1 MLLCCFLAMSAPAAY
16 SGGFLVGELSAR
28 GTGMAGILTP
38 LTDNPTSI
46 YVNPAGLSFLEGTHL
61 SLGTTVTRPDFGF
74 IGIAPSTQFSK
85 MQAQVLFP
93 PNICLTHT
101 FKSGLGFGIS
111 AKIPYSSKTEWGQEW
126 VGNTI
131 VIGSE
136 MRGVEVTPAIA
147 FRPTPLI
154 AFGIGLNIVSFRV
167 RTSDLVPLPVTTGS
181 PWGIRGFEGDDETG
195 YGLEVGT
202 TLKPLDIL
210 SIGLVYK
217 SPVAI
222 SITDGKVAYEGVP
235 AELVPQYPDARF
247 TSAFTLPGQFIGG
260 VGLRPFAGFLLVGE
274 MQFVR
279 WSDFGSMQFLME
291 DGSGLILTEQAGWGD
306 VLTTRAGVEL
316 QLPELVLRAG
326 YAFDRTPVPDS
337 ELRPSVPDAH
347 REVLSAGIGYEV
359 GEGLTLDFAF
369 QSIRY
374 RDRTVTTSRVL
385 TDGGTPFN
393 GTYLLSATVVGLN
406 VSYSWN

>member
-1 MLLCCFLAMSAPAAY
+1 MSAPAANG
-16 SGGFLVGELSAR
+16 GGFLVGELSAR

-38 LTDNPTSI
+38 LTDDPASI
-46 YVNPAGLSFLEGTHL
+46 HVNPAGLGFLKGTHL
-61 SLGTTVTRPDFGF
+61 SLGTTVTLPEFGF

-101 FKSGLGFGIS
+101 FESGWGFGVS
-111 AKIPYSSKTEWGQEW
+111 AKIPYSSKTEWGQDW

-131 VIGSE
+131 VIGTE
-136 MRGVEVTPAIA
+136 MRGVEVTPVIA

-154 AFGIGLNIVSFRV
+154 ALGIGLNIVSFRV
-167 RTSDLVPLPVTTGS
+167 RTSDLIQLTHVPFDSGS
-181 PWGIRGFEGDDETG
+181 TEPTWRIRGFEGDPENG
-195 YGLEVGT
+195 YGVEIGAT
-202 TLKPLDIL
+202 FKPVEIL
-210 SIGLVYK
+210 SIGLAYK

-222 SITDGKVAYEGVP
+222 SITDGKVAYQGVP
-235 AELVPQYPDARF
+235 AELVPQYPEARF
-247 TSAFTLPGQFIGG
+247 TSAFTLPGQFIAG
-260 VGLRPFAGFLLVGE
+260 VGIRPFAGFLLVGE
-274 MQFVR
+274 LQYVR
-279 WSDFGSMQFLME
+279 WSDFESLQFRME

-306 VLTTRAGVEL
+306 VLTSRAGVEL
-316 QLPELVLRAG
+316 HLPELVLRAG
-326 YAFDRTPVPDS
+326 YAFDRTPVPDPD
-337 ELRPSVPDAH
+337 LRPSVPDAH

-374 RDRTVTTSRVL
+374 RERTVTTSQVL

-393 GTYLLSATVVGLN
+393 GSYLLSATVVGLN